1 MLLLALGLA
10 LLIDVLRVF
19 LPSLITLFGRAGET
33 PAELVGLY
41 AALWFVLPC
50 LAPLL
55 RPRWSLLGGAAVLV
69 AARLGLQA
77 SDGGTPQLA
86 LASVGVSAA
95 LFFLYGCSRTLPR
108 AAVPAGIAA
117 GLAFAVAVH
126 LLLDG
131 VDLVWRDGPLPWLAT
146 LTLSAAFVALLRPPS
161 FATLRPPARAAL
173 LRAPAF
179 VARLRP
185 PAFVARLR
193 PPAFVARLRPPAFVA
208 RLRPPAFRAPRAPS
222 TGARATSPSGARGQ
236 AAPGGHAPTWEASPY
251 PEVAPGSGELAPGAA
266 WFLLGPSLLLVGMS
280 AGLSTA
286 AWHGLPLGVAALEL
300 GSFGLSVAL
309 MVWLAARPVS
319 SKRAALLLAAL
330 LVAGTVLMLATGHGQ
345 LVPLSVGGLLAVTAR
360 PGPPAVRPGAGVLG
374 GGLVFLVGVFGYYA
388 AYDLD
393 LGFPNGL
400 VAATVAVVAALV
412 GVISALRTTEPL
424 AATGAT
430 RATEVAEATDTADTH
445 LDPDTAHTDT
455 ADTDTV
461 DTDTADAHTVDTD
474 TADAHTAN
482 NADIADAHTAN
493 NADIAETVDG
503 AEDTGGAV
511 GVRPGVPA
519 RRAAARLS
527 GLWRPVVAAVLL
539 TGLSLAAGWRS
550 APAVQPKAGSSF
562 TLLAYNIRMGFGLD
576 GRLSLDDI
584 TAWAAAK
591 RPDVVLLSEVD
602 RGWLLNGGH
611 DDLDRIARGLGLR
624 AYCAPAADQVWGD
637 ALLTNLPVKQ
647 VVSHPL
653 GKHGYPTG
661 AQAQTAVIEV
671 GGSEVGIVNTHLQSP
686 PGQAPEV
693 AALVRE
699 LSAGGR
705 RPVVLAGDL
714 NTRPGDPE
722 MRVLESAGLSD
733 PLIALGNPAT
743 SPADAPVER
752 IDHVLVTG
760 GVRVESADVPRLP
773 YSDHLP
779 VMAALRI
786 TSVDQEG

>member
-33 PAELVGLY
+33 PAELMGLY

-55 RPRWSLLGGAAVLV
+55 RPRWSLMGGAAVLV
-69 AARLGLQA
+69 AARLGLQTF
-77 SDGGTPQLA
+77 DGGTPQLA

-108 AAVPAGIAA
+108 AAVPTGIAA

-146 LTLSAAFVALLRPPS
+146 LTLCAAF
-161 FATLRPPARAAL
+161 AAL
-173 LRAPAF
+173 LRSPAF
-179 VARLRP
+179 AALLRS
-185 PAFVARLR
+185 
-193 PPAFVARLRPPAFVA
+193 
-208 RLRPPAFRAPRAPS
+208 PAFRGPPAPS
-222 TGARATSPSGARGQ
+222 TGARAQSPSGAGGQ
-236 AAPGGHAPTWEASPY
+236 AASGGD
-251 PEVAPGSGELAPGAA
+251 APGREPSPFSQVARGLGELAPGAA

-286 AWHGLPLGVAALEL
+286 AWHGLPMGEAVLGL

-319 SKRAALLLAAL
+319 SKQAALLLAAL

-360 PGPPAVRPGAGVLG
+360 PGPPAVWPGAGVLG

-400 VAATVAVVAALV
+400 VATAVAVLAALV
-412 GVISALRTTEPL
+412 GVTSALRTPQTL
-424 AATGAT
+424 DTTNAT
-430 RATEVAEATDTADTH
+430 RAAAAAEATAPTATAATAATEDTYTAAADTSAGTVET
-445 LDPDTAHTDT
+445 LD
-455 ADTDTV
+455 
-461 DTDTADAHTVDTD
+461 
-474 TADAHTAN
+474 
-482 NADIADAHTAN
+482 
-493 NADIAETVDG
+493 
-503 AEDTGGAV
+503 GGAGGV
-511 GVRPGVPA
+511 GGAGRARPGVPA
-519 RRAAARLS
+519 RRAAAQLSGLWRIS
-527 GLWRPVVAAVLL
+527 GLWRPVVAAVVL

-550 APAVQPKAGSSF
+550 APAVQPKEGSSF

-584 TAWAAAK
+584 TAWAATS

-624 AYCAPAADQVWGD
+624 AYFAPAADQVWGD
-637 ALLTNLPVKQ
+637 ALLTNLPVRQ
-647 VVSHPL
+647 VVSRPL

-693 AALVRE
+693 AALVRD

>member
-1 MLLLALGLA
+1 
-10 LLIDVLRVF
+10 
-19 LPSLITLFGRAGET
+19 
-33 PAELVGLY
+33 
-41 AALWFVLPC
+41 
-50 LAPLL
+50 
-55 RPRWSLLGGAAVLV
+55 
-69 AARLGLQA
+69 
-77 SDGGTPQLA
+77 
-86 LASVGVSAA
+86 
-95 LFFLYGCSRTLPR
+95 
-108 AAVPAGIAA
+108 
-117 GLAFAVAVH
+117 
-126 LLLDG
+126 
-131 VDLVWRDGPLPWLAT
+131 
-146 LTLSAAFVALLRPPS
+146 
-161 FATLRPPARAAL
+161 
-173 LRAPAF
+173 
-179 VARLRP
+179 
-185 PAFVARLR
+185 
-193 PPAFVARLRPPAFVA
+193 
-208 RLRPPAFRAPRAPS
+208 
-222 TGARATSPSGARGQ
+222 
-236 AAPGGHAPTWEASPY
+236 
-251 PEVAPGSGELAPGAA
+251 
-266 WFLLGPSLLLVGMS
+266 MS

-286 AWHGLPLGVAALEL
+286 AWHGLPLGEAALGL

-400 VAATVAVVAALV
+400 VATAVAVAAALV
-412 GVISALRTTEPL
+412 GVTSALRTTEPL
-424 AATGAT
+424 A
-430 RATEVAEATDTADTH
+430 
-445 LDPDTAHTDT
+445 
-455 ADTDTV
+455 
-461 DTDTADAHTVDTD
+461 
-474 TADAHTAN
+474 
-482 NADIADAHTAN
+482 
-493 NADIAETVDG
+493 
-503 AEDTGGAV
+503 
-511 GVRPGVPA
+511 
-519 RRAAARLS
+519 RRAAAQFSGLWRLA
-527 GLWRPVVAAVLL
+527 GLWRPVVAAVVL

-550 APAVQPKAGSSF
+550 APAVQPKEGSSF

-624 AYCAPAADQVWGD
+624 TYFAPAADQVWGD
-637 ALLTNLPVKQ
+637 ALLTNLPVRQ

-671 GGSEVGIVNTHLQSP
+671 GGNEVGIVNTHLQSP

-693 AALVRE
+693 AALVRD

>member
-1 MLLLALGLA
+1 
-10 LLIDVLRVF
+10 
-19 LPSLITLFGRAGET
+19 
-33 PAELVGLY
+33 
-41 AALWFVLPC
+41 
-50 LAPLL
+50 
-55 RPRWSLLGGAAVLV
+55 
-69 AARLGLQA
+69 
-77 SDGGTPQLA
+77 
-86 LASVGVSAA
+86 
-95 LFFLYGCSRTLPR
+95 
-108 AAVPAGIAA
+108 
-117 GLAFAVAVH
+117 
-126 LLLDG
+126 
-131 VDLVWRDGPLPWLAT
+131 
-146 LTLSAAFVALLRPPS
+146 
-161 FATLRPPARAAL
+161 
-173 LRAPAF
+173 
-179 VARLRP
+179 
-185 PAFVARLR
+185 
-193 PPAFVARLRPPAFVA
+193 
-208 RLRPPAFRAPRAPS
+208 
-222 TGARATSPSGARGQ
+222 
-236 AAPGGHAPTWEASPY
+236 
-251 PEVAPGSGELAPGAA
+251 
-266 WFLLGPSLLLVGMS
+266 MS

-286 AWHGLPLGVAALEL
+286 AWHGLSLGEAALGL

-309 MVWLAARPVS
+309 MVWLAARPVP

-400 VAATVAVVAALV
+400 VATAVAVAAALV
-412 GVISALRTTEPL
+412 GITSALRTPETLDTTNATPAAEVTEETTPT
-424 AATGAT
+424 AADTA
-430 RATEVAEATDTADTH
+430 TADTSAG
-445 LDPDTAHTDT
+445 TG
-455 ADTDTV
+455 
-461 DTDTADAHTVDTD
+461 
-474 TADAHTAN
+474 
-482 NADIADAHTAN
+482 
-493 NADIAETVDG
+493 ETLCGG
-503 AEDTGGAV
+503 AEGVGGA
-511 GVRPGVPA
+511 GGARSGVPA
-519 RRAAARLS
+519 RRAAAQFSGLWRISGLRPIS
-527 GLWRPVVAAVLL
+527 GLWRPVVAAVVL

-550 APAVQPKAGSSF
+550 APAVQPKEGSSF

-624 AYCAPAADQVWGD
+624 AYFAPAADQVWGD
-637 ALLTNLPVKQ
+637 ALLTNLPVRQ

-693 AALVRE
+693 AALVRD

>member
-33 PAELVGLY
+33 PAELMGLY

-55 RPRWSLLGGAAVLV
+55 RPHWSLLGGAAVLV

-77 SDGGTPQLA
+77 FDGGTPQLA

-108 AAVPAGIAA
+108 AAVPTGIAA

-146 LTLSAAFVALLRPPS
+146 LTLSAAFAALLRPPA
-161 FATLRPPARAAL
+161 FAAL
-173 LRAPAF
+173 LRI
-179 VARLRP
+179 
-185 PAFVARLR
+185 
-193 PPAFVARLRPPAFVA
+193 
-208 RLRPPAFRAPRAPS
+208 PAFRGPLAPS
-222 TGARATSPSGARGQ
+222 TGARAQSPPDAGGQ
-236 AAPGGHAPTWEASPY
+236 AASGGHAPGREPSPFSQ
-251 PEVAPGSGELAPGAA
+251 VAPGSRELAPGAA

-280 AGLSTA
+280 AGLTTA
-286 AWHGLPLGVAALEL
+286 AWHGLPLGEAALGL

-309 MVWLAARPVS
+309 MVWLAARSVS

-345 LVPLSVGGLLAVTAR
+345 LVPLSVGGLLAVAAR

-400 VAATVAVVAALV
+400 VATAVAVLAALV
-412 GVISALRTTEPL
+412 GVTSALRTPQTLDTTNASAGTAE
-424 AATGAT
+424 T
-430 RATEVAEATDTADTH
+430 AEA
-445 LDPDTAHTDT
+445 LDGG
-455 ADTDTV
+455 V
-461 DTDTADAHTVDTD
+461 EGV
-474 TADAHTAN
+474 
-482 NADIADAHTAN
+482 
-493 NADIAETVDG
+493 
-503 AEDTGGAV
+503 GGA
-511 GVRPGVPA
+511 GRARPGVPA
-519 RRAAARLS
+519 RRAAAQLS
-527 GLWRPVVAAVLL
+527 GLWQPVVAAVVL

-550 APAVQPKAGSSF
+550 APAVQPKEGSSF

-624 AYCAPAADQVWGD
+624 AYFAPAADQVWGD
-637 ALLTNLPVKQ
+637 ALLTNLPVRQ

-671 GGSEVGIVNTHLQSP
+671 GGNEVGIVNTHLQSP

-693 AALVRE
+693 AALVRD

>member
-33 PAELVGLY
+33 PAELMGLY

-55 RPRWSLLGGAAVLV
+55 RPRWSLIGGAAVLV

-77 SDGGTPQLA
+77 FDGGTPQLA

-108 AAVPAGIAA
+108 EAVPTGIAA

-131 VDLVWRDGPLPWLAT
+131 VDLIWRDGPLPWLAT
-146 LTLSAAFVALLRPPS
+146 LTLSATF
-161 FATLRPPARAAL
+161 AAL
-173 LRAPAF
+173 LH
-179 VARLRP
+179 P
-185 PAFVARLR
+185 PAFAALFRS
-193 PPAFVARLRPPAFVA
+193 PAFAALFRSPAFA
-208 RLRPPAFRAPRAPS
+208 ALFRSPAFRGSLAPS
-222 TGARATSPSGARGQ
+222 TGARAQSPSDAGGQ
-236 AAPGGHAPTWEASPY
+236 AASGGPAPGREPSPFSQ
-251 PEVAPGSGELAPGAA
+251 VAPGSGELAPGAA
-266 WFLLGPSLLLVGMS
+266 WFLIGPSLLLVGMS

-286 AWHGLPLGVAALEL
+286 AWHGLPLGEAALGL

-345 LVPLSVGGLLAVTAR
+345 LVPPSVGGLLAVTAR
-360 PGPPAVRPGAGVLG
+360 PGRPAVRPGAGVLG

-400 VAATVAVVAALV
+400 VATAVAVAAALV
-412 GVISALRTTEPL
+412 GITSALRTPKTLDTTNATPAAEVTEETTPT
-424 AATGAT
+424 ATATTADTNTSADTTKTVETLETVDDAT
-430 RATEVAEATDTADTH
+430 RATEVAEVTTDTA
-445 LDPDTAHTDT
+445 TATT
-455 ADTDTV
+455 ADTDTAA
-461 DTDTADAHTVDTD
+461 TADTSAGTG
-474 TADAHTAN
+474 
-482 NADIADAHTAN
+482 
-493 NADIAETVDG
+493 ETLG
-503 AEDTGGAV
+503 GGAKGV
-511 GVRPGVPA
+511 GGAGRARSGVPA
-519 RRAAARLS
+519 RRAAAQFSGLWRISGLRPIS
-527 GLWRPVVAAVLL
+527 GLWRPVVAAVVL

-550 APAVQPKAGSSF
+550 APAVQPKEGSSF

-576 GRLSLDDI
+576 GRLSLDHI

-624 AYCAPAADQVWGD
+624 AYFAPAADQVWGD
-637 ALLTNLPVKQ
+637 ALLTNLPVRQ

-671 GGSEVGIVNTHLQSP
+671 GGNEVGIVNTHLQSP

-693 AALVRE
+693 AALVRD

>member
-1 MLLLALGLA
+1 MLLLAIGLA

-33 PAELVGLY
+33 PAELMGLY

-55 RPRWSLLGGAAVLV
+55 RPRWSLMGGAAALV

-77 SDGGTPQLA
+77 FDGGTPQLA

-108 AAVPAGIAA
+108 AAVPTGIAA

-131 VDLVWRDGPLPWLAT
+131 VDLVWRDGPLPWLAI
-146 LTLSAAFVALLRPPS
+146 LILSAAFA
-161 FATLRPPARAAL
+161 AAL
-173 LRAPAF
+173 LRTPAF
-179 VARLRP
+179 AALLRT
-185 PAFVARLR
+185 AS
-193 PPAFVARLRPPAFVA
+193 
-208 RLRPPAFRAPRAPS
+208 FRGPRAPS
-222 TGARATSPSGARGQ
+222 TGTRAQSPPDARRQ
-236 AAPGGHAPTWEASPY
+236 AASGGHASTRDPSPFSQ
-251 PEVAPGSGELAPGAA
+251 VAPGVGELAPGAA

-286 AWHGLPLGVAALEL
+286 AWHGLPLGGAALGL

-319 SKRAALLLAAL
+319 SKRAALLLAVL

-400 VAATVAVVAALV
+400 VATAVAVVAALV
-412 GVISALRTTEPL
+412 GVTSALRTTEPL
-424 AATGAT
+424 A
-430 RATEVAEATDTADTH
+430 
-445 LDPDTAHTDT
+445 
-455 ADTDTV
+455 
-461 DTDTADAHTVDTD
+461 
-474 TADAHTAN
+474 
-482 NADIADAHTAN
+482 
-493 NADIAETVDG
+493 
-503 AEDTGGAV
+503 
-511 GVRPGVPA
+511 
-519 RRAAARLS
+519 RRAAAQVSGLWRFS
-527 GLWRPVVAAVLL
+527 GLWRPVGAAVLL

-550 APAVQPKAGSSF
+550 APAVQPKEGASF

-624 AYCAPAADQVWGD
+624 AYFAPAADQVWGD
-637 ALLTNLPVKQ
+637 ALLTNLPVRQ

-671 GGSEVGIVNTHLQSP
+671 GGNEVGIVNTHLQSP
-686 PGQAPEV
+686 SGQAPEV
-693 AALVRE
+693 AALVRD